1 MLYGKILADKKNEK
15 FIVLKNF
22 ALYSISTYD
31 IPFVDVL
38 VTSRPIR
45 IPKIKENV
53 T

>member
-1 MLYGKILADKKNEK
+1 MVKFLWIKKNKK
-15 FIVLKNF
+15 FKALKNF

-31 IPFVDVL
+31 IPFV